1 MLARFKGFKEKYP
14 YYWVSLYFVFY
25 MISHNS
31 NICKHIF
38 VQFAYCYDIIYMLS
52 YNRRNKTGRYKAML
66 EYEVTYE
73 TQNGNHTTI
82 NVITSSL
89 IKAARFAESFL
100 SDHVAGYRCLVEV
113 KEHIYD

>member
-1 MLARFKGFKEKYP
+1 M
-14 YYWVSLYFVFY
+14 
-25 MISHNS
+25 
-31 NICKHIF
+31 
-38 VQFAYCYDIIYMLS
+38 
-52 YNRRNKTGRYKAML
+52 YNRIIKAML

-73 TQNGNHTTI
+73 TQNGNPTTI

>member
-1 MLARFKGFKEKYP
+1 
-14 YYWVSLYFVFY
+14 
-25 MISHNS
+25 
-31 NICKHIF
+31 
-38 VQFAYCYDIIYMLS
+38 
-52 YNRRNKTGRYKAML
+52 ML

-113 KEHIYD
+113 KEHIYDLQTVEGPPGTVRPGADNGRTKQEVTRQ

>member
-1 MLARFKGFKEKYP
+1 
-14 YYWVSLYFVFY
+14 
-25 MISHNS
+25 
-31 NICKHIF
+31 
-38 VQFAYCYDIIYMLS
+38 
-52 YNRRNKTGRYKAML
+52 ML

-82 NVITSSL
+82 NVVTSSL

-113 KEHIYD
+113 KEHIYDSAEPLHSLEGPPGTDRPGADDGRTKQEVTRQ

>member
-1 MLARFKGFKEKYP
+1 
-14 YYWVSLYFVFY
+14 
-25 MISHNS
+25 
-31 NICKHIF
+31 
-38 VQFAYCYDIIYMLS
+38 
-52 YNRRNKTGRYKAML
+52 ML

-113 KEHIYD
+113 KEYIYD